1 MICNNQGVF
10 VTATDT
16 GTGKTTLAI
25 QLAAALTQR
34 GTRVRARKPVESGCQ
49 RSEAGELIPAD
60 ATALQLAA
68 GGYEPLNQVA
78 PYRLEAAISPA
89 RAAAIEG
96 VDLHIEALHRACMKG
111 VEPEDFLLVEGAGGF
126 YSPLAS
132 DGLNADLA
140 SRLGLPMIIL
150 APDRLGVIGHILLTL
165 EAAKRRGL
173 RVAGVVLNRLPDP
186 DRPAQLDN
194 LAELTAL
201 AEDIPFFTAASAADL
216 PTLATGFAAQLTR

>member
-1 MICNNQGVF
+1 MISKHRGVF

-25 QLAAALTQR
+25 QLAAALTQL
-34 GTRVRARKPVESGCQ
+34 GTRVRTRKPVESGCV
-49 RSEAGELIPAD
+49 RNEVGELVPAD
-60 ATALQLAA
+60 ATALQLAG
-68 GGYEPLNQVA
+68 GGYEPLEQVA

-89 RAAAIEG
+89 RAASIEG
-96 VDLHIEALHRACMKG
+96 VDLRIEALHLACTTG
-111 VEPEDFLLVEGAGGF
+111 IEAGDFLLVEGAGGF

-140 SRLGLPMIIL
+140 SRLGLPLIIL

-173 RVAGVVLNRLPDP
+173 HVAGVVLNRLPDP
-186 DRPAQLDN
+186 ERPPQLDN
-194 LAELTAL
+194 LAELSGLT
-201 AEDIPFFTAASAADL
+201 ENIPFFTAASPDDMPSLAAE
-216 PTLATGFAAQLTR
+216 LAAKLTR